1 MDRLLLRIALLGAI
15 VGLMAA
21 VLVTLFRFSI
31 EISQQLLL
39 PDAQIG
45 NYEALPAWLRF
56 LFPVFGAVILG
67 FIFEKLPVERRSV
80 GIVHLLDYLR
90 YRKQQLPF
98 SNAVVQFFGGL
109 IAIVSGHSVDRE
121 GPGVHLGAVNAT
133 LLGRKIRLTEDEDYL
148 LAAAGGAAAIAAA
161 YNTPLAAVIFVIEVF
176 RVRYAINNIVPV
188 IVATVIGTVI
198 SRLVYG
204 NHPAFNVPPL
214 SIGSLSELPV
224 IMIMG
229 VIIGLLAAAFI
240 KGSSVTAK
248 HTLALRPL
256 YAFLFAGIVTG
267 LLAQWSPAIMGVSY
281 DAVNRIFLNNM
292 SMQALFLLL
301 IAKLVATAISVGVR
315 IPGGLIGPSLILGG
329 AVGGITELLIS
340 DWYPFYQGSAGFYA
354 MIGMVAMMGAILRAP
369 LAALVALMELTGN
382 LNIIMPGMI
391 VVVTAEIATRG
402 LVGDMSA
409 FTAMLKIKHQ
419 REAAQRER
427 EKQLIAEQELAL
439 EAQRKKELSEADVL
453 IHDKK

>member
-1 MDRLLLRIALLGAI
+1 MLRISFLGAV

-21 VLVTLFRFSI
+21 ALVTLFRFSI
-31 EISQQLLL
+31 ELSQQLLL
-39 PDAQIG
+39 PDGQIG
-45 NYEALPAWLRF
+45 NYEALPAWMRF
-56 LFPVFGAVILG
+56 LFPVLGAVILG

-121 GPGVHLGAVNAT
+121 GPGVHLGAANAA
-133 LLGRKIRLTEDEDYL
+133 LLGRKMQLSEDEDYL

-198 SRLVYG
+198 SHLAYG
-204 NHPAFNVPPL
+204 NYPAFDVPPL

-224 IMIMG
+224 IMLMG
-229 VIIGLLAAAFI
+229 VLIGLLAAAFI
-240 KGSSVTAK
+240 KGCSITAK
-248 HTLALRPL
+248 HTLAWRPL
-256 YAFLFAGIVTG
+256 YAFLFAGVITG

-292 SMQALFLLL
+292 GVQALFLLL
-301 IAKLVATAISVGVR
+301 IAKLIATAISVGVR

-329 AVGGITELLIS
+329 AVGGLTELLIS

-369 LAALVALMELTGN
+369 LASLVALMELTGN
-382 LNIIMPGMI
+382 LNIILPGMI

-419 REAAQRER
+419 REAAQRDR
-427 EKQLIAEQELAL
+427 EKQLLEEQQAL
-439 EAQRKKELSEADVL
+439 EADSEPKLSDADDI